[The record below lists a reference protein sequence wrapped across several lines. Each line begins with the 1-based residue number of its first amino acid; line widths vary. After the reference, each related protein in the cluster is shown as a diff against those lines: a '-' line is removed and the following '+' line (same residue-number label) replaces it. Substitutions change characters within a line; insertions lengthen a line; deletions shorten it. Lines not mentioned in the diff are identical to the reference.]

1 MKVLAI
7 IEDDPDLRLLIK
19 LTLKAEPSFEVIGEA
34 ASAEEALELLRK
46 THSGVVGLI
55 ILDHSLDGELTGLDA
70 APKLKILAPQAK
82 IILFTAYDH
91 LRAQALAESAID
103 AFLLKTN
110 IAELLPLAR
119 KVAGIT

>member
-7 IEDDPDLRLLIK
+7 VEDDPDLRLLIR
-19 LTLKAEPSFEVIGEA
+19 LTLATEPDFEIIGEA
-34 ASAEEALELLRK
+34 ASAEDAVELLRG

-55 ILDHSLDGELTGLDA
+55 ILDHSLEGALTGMDA

-91 LRAQALAESAID
+91 LRALATAEHSID

-110 IAELLPLAR
+110 IADLLPLAR
-119 KVAGIT
+119 QVVGLG